1 VRVGVAPDHAHAL
14 TLFLERLQMPTND
27 IAKQTSLTFPPLT
40 NTAKAAG
47 IVFYTVDGFIYY
59 DDNGA
64 ARTIVNEEEAQTIS
78 GDKTFSGSTAFTG
91 ATTIAGLG
99 LVQVAT
105 TALTNAQVLAL
116 RAAPI
121 TVVAAPGA
129 GFFVELLGGHIT
141 FDYTAAY
148 TETDDDVAFKYT
160 NGSGAA
166 CSETIPGEFLEATAD
181 AAHTIVPITALAV
194 ANAPI
199 VIHNTGAEE
208 FGGGNAANV
217 VTVTVRY
224 RVNPIP

>member
-1 VRVGVAPDHAHAL
+1 MSIRSVH
-14 TLFLERLQMPTND
+14 
-27 IAKQTSLTFPPLT
+27 KQSLTTGPALL
-40 NTAKAAG
+40 NTGNDAG
-47 IVFYTVDGFIYY
+47 LIYDTDDGFLTYS
-59 DDNGA
+59 DAGTS
-64 ARTIVNEEEAQTIS
+64 RKVVNTSEAQTIS
-78 GDKTFSGSTAFTG
+78 GAITFTG
-91 ATTIAGLG
+91 ATTIAGQG
-99 LVQVAT
+99 LVQVTT

-129 GFFVELLGGHIT
+129 GFFNEVIGGHIT

-148 TETDDDVAFKYT
+148 TETDDDLALKYT

-181 AAHTIVPITALAV
+181 AAQTIVPITALAV
-194 ANAPI
+194 ANAVI

-224 RVNPIP
+224 RVNAIP